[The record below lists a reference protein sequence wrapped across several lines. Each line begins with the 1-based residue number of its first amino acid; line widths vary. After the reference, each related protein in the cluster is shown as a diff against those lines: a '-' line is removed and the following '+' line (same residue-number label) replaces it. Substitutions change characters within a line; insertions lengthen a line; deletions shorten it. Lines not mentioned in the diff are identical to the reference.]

1 MVPWVLGFIGSISL
15 EALAIVY
22 SNVLRDHINQVRHYH
37 YQNQEIKE
45 QRKIMAFASLTF
57 SNLFIKENVLY
68 LVYRQENVTILILTI
83 KALGFYLFN
92 IYQKI

>member
-37 YQNQEIKE
+37 YQTKKSKNNERE
-45 QRKIMAFASLTF
+45 
-57 SNLFIKENVLY
+57 
-68 LVYRQENVTILILTI
+68 
-83 KALGFYLFN
+83 
-92 IYQKI
+92 